1 MPNTVGILGTGA
13 WGTVFSQV
21 VIDAGFAVKL
31 WGRNRETVAE
41 INRGSNQKYVPGI
54 ALDPATKATE
64 NLEDFCRGIDA
75 LVIAVPSHVVRSVLQ
90 EVKPYLT
97 PGTPV
102 ISLVKGVEEAT
113 DLFMTQ
119 VIEEAL
125 GAASETVV
133 ALSGPNLSGEIARK
147 EPTGAVLACTR
158 AATANA
164 MADLCHT
171 EYFRPYVGSDVI
183 GCEVAGATKNV
194 IAVAIGAAD
203 GLGLG
208 TNSKAMLLTRGM
220 AEITRLG
227 VALGADPETFMGM
240 AGMGDLVATCS
251 SKLSRNYS
259 FGYNVGKGMSIEGA
273 LRVSKGV
280 VEGVR
285 SCRQIL
291 KIGQSRGVDQ
301 PICRA
306 VVGSVYKGADLRQI
320 ARAMMVRGR
329 KFDSFEVRFTPGT
342 GRKQP

>member
-1 MPNTVGILGTGA
+1 MPSTVGILGTGA
-13 WGTVFSQV
+13 WGTVFSQI
-21 VIDAGFAVKL
+21 VIDAGFTAKL
-31 WGRNRETVAE
+31 WGRNLDTVEE
-41 INRGSNQKYVPGI
+41 INRGYNQKYVPGI
-54 ALDPATKATE
+54 ALDPATRATG
-64 NLEDFCRGIDA
+64 NLAEVCEGIDA
-75 LVIAVPSHVVRSVLQ
+75 LVLAVPSHVVRSVLT
-90 EVKPYLT
+90 EVKRSLK
-97 PGTPV
+97 PGTPI
-102 ISLVKGVEEAT
+102 ISLVKGVEEET
-113 DLFMTQ
+113 DLFMTE
-119 VIEEAL
+119 VIEDVLEAP
-125 GAASETVV
+125 AETIV
-133 ALSGPNLSGEIARK
+133 ALSGPNLSAEIARK
-147 EPTGAVLACTR
+147 EPTGAVLACTNPK
-158 AATANA
+158 TANA

-171 EYFRPYVGSDVI
+171 DYFRPYVGSDVI

-220 AEITRLG
+220 AEMTRLG

-259 FGYNVGKGMSIEGA
+259 FGYNVGKGMSVEDA

-301 PICRA
+301 PIARS

-320 ARAMMVRGR
+320 AHAMMVRGR

-342 GRKQP
+342 GRK